1 MLVAKGLS
9 KINLTSGGDVSSV
22 AGASY
27 ALPVQ
32 KIEVTSSFTGVI
44 TIPNNDTLV
53 IVDLEIVSNNVGG
66 NGSTP
71 IVFNN

>member
-32 KIEVTSSFTGVI
+32 KIEVTSSFTGVSPYPTMI
-44 TIPNNDTLV
+44 TTL
-53 IVDLEIVSNNVGG
+53 LL
-66 NGSTP
+66 T
-71 IVFNN
+71 